1 MYAVLK
7 VHEKTL
13 AIYDTMEY
21 NIVSVSLD
29 FRIQKNGLY
38 ICANRIIILDS
49 SMVEQRCGRTPKKKC
64 RKQNSPR

>member
-1 MYAVLK
+1 MEDRIDLRESFLCAVLK

-29 FRIQKNGLY
+29 FRIQKNGL
-38 ICANRIIILDS
+38 
-49 SMVEQRCGRTPKKKC
+49 
-64 RKQNSPR
+64 